1 MTSPPSTARWQALTA
16 RLALV
21 LLVALG
27 AAGCVVIPTSAT
39 PARDIPPEQREA
51 FKLGETRRADI
62 LMRYGEPEVRLDA
75 DRVLVYRWTRLR
87 AVIVVGPGLGGIPVT
102 DAEALFLEFGADGRL
117 VRMGMATAWGNDD
130 IARQAESWAR
140 GGSLLP
146 QPK

>member
-117 VRMGMATAWGNDD
+117 VRMGMATAWGDDD